1 MASILVGAVVGEGQQ
16 ESSLIITNINLAI
29 MSRRHEIEAKRYKSN
44 PIQHLAKSIYILTTL
59 YNIYI
64 NQSYFLPMVG
74 PALKPLIRSL
84 DMRLAGAW
92 LLAPADLVLT

>member
-1 MASILVGAVVGEGQQ
+1 MKTV
-16 ESSLIITNINLAI
+16 SS
-29 MSRRHEIEAKRYKSN
+29 RHKIKAKRYKSN
-44 PIQHLAKSIYILTTL
+44 QSNTWLNPFVISTTL

-64 NQSYFLPMVG
+64 NQSYFLPIVG
-74 PALKPLIRSL
+74 PALKPLIMSL